1 MLTDSDRAPP
11 AVIPLDFALFDAVAL
26 GEVSIAAVPL
36 WALPGTR
43 LKEERVERFLAR
55 EKWADLEGQL
65 STNLA
70 LAGRSHFGYCNVR
83 RNLKIS
89 RCLFTWSDIKDE
101 VSQQCF
107 VR

>member
-1 MLTDSDRAPP
+1 MLERCLSGCPEPLECAPDYP
-11 AVIPLDFALFDAVAL
+11 RP
-26 GEVSIAAVPL
+26 E
-36 WALPGTR
+36 
-43 LKEERVERFLAR
+43 
-55 EKWADLEGQL
+55 EKWADPEGQL

-101 VSQQCF
+101 VSQQRF